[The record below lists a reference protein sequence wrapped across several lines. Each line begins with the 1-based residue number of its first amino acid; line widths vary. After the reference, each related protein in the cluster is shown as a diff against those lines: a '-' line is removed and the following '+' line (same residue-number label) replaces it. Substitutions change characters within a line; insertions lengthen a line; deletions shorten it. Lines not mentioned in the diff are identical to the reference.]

1 MTFVLKP
8 KTHHPKL
15 PLNDLGLT
23 RRDYEGQSLLFVQ
36 VVAMTQ
42 SVLPSYR
49 LVLSS
54 LFLRIDL
61 RKFQGLDVHQR
72 LQAIF

>member
-1 MTFVLKP
+1 MK
-8 KTHHPKL
+8 
-15 PLNDLGLT
+15 
-23 RRDYEGQSLLFVQ
+23 GQSLLFVQ

-61 RKFQGLDVHQR
+61 RKFQVLDAHQR
-72 LQAIF
+72 PQVIF